1 MEMNGVVGEIGY
13 DNLFAGT
20 SVPVNVKSVSLKS
33 GQGLVVRGTV
43 LAIETATGLAVKVDS
58 TKTGGVESADCILT
72 DDVDTTA
79 GAVASTAYS
88 SGLFNRNALIFGG
101 TDTAAKHEK
110 TLRTLGIYLKE
121 NL

>member
-1 MEMNGVVGEIGY
+1 MRMNEVIGEIGY

-20 SVPVNVKSVSLKS
+20 TVPVNQKSVQLKA
-33 GQGLVVRGTV
+33 GQGVLLRGTV

-58 TKTGGVESADCILT
+58 TKTGGIESADCILT
-72 DDVDTTA
+72 DDVDTTT
-79 GAVASTAYS
+79 AVANTAYS
-88 SGLFNRNALIFGG
+88 SGLFNRKALIFGG

-110 TLRTLGIYLKE
+110 TLRTLGIYLTE

>member
-1 MEMNGVVGEIGY
+1 MKMNEVIGEIGY

-20 SVPVNVKSVSLKS
+20 TVPVNQKSVQIKS
-33 GQGLVVRGTV
+33 GQGVLLRGTV

-58 TKTGGVESADCILT
+58 TKTGGIETADCILT
-72 DDVDTTA
+72 DDVDTTTS
-79 GAVASTAYS
+79 VASTAYS

-101 TDTAAKHEK
+101 ADTTANHEK
-110 TLRTLGIYLKE
+110 TLRTLGIYLSE